1 MKWLVISSLRKG
13 CEMNIADLIRL
24 LENRL
29 SYTQQQRQVAFNR
42 GDVEAVSVMDGD
54 IASTQSSLSAL
65 RSLVQ

>member
-1 MKWLVISSLRKG
+1 
-13 CEMNIADLIRL
+13 MNIADLIRL

-42 GDVEAVSVMDGD
+42 GDVEAVSAMDGD

-65 RSLVQ
+65 RSLGQ

>member
-1 MKWLVISSLRKG
+1 MISSSRKG

-42 GDVEAVSVMDGD
+42 GDVEAVSAMDGD

-65 RSLVQ
+65 RSLGQ